1 MNYFGEGAA
10 VEAKRFIEKP
20 DFRMEV
26 IGRFDGQV
34 WALILSARPDY
45 AKYCPFERFNASDW
59 VTLLTNRP
67 EMAKNI
73 KCDGVYWWYKG
84 ECPKGRRHITQTD
97 VLEPYGRLEY
107 VMDENSWKP
116 AAVITGICEIPFDV
130 KSLKIP
136 SKVDGFPVTKIQSLK
151 ILSKRWRYHRF
162 DRAWD
167 GIGPFRLEIAEGIE
181 EIADYAF
188 IGLTITTLI
197 IPKSAV
203 RIGVHAFDGSGSPT
217 WGNGSLFLADE
228 IFQGGRKLERKQA

>member
-107 VMDENSWKP
+107 VMDESRDSFNP
-116 AAVITGICEIPFDV
+116 VAVITGICEMPLGV
-130 KSLKIP
+130 ESLKIP
-136 SKVDGFPVTKIQSLK
+136 SQVDGIPVAKIQSLK
-151 ILSKRWRYHRF
+151 ILSKRWRNNRVEGAY
-162 DRAWD
+162 D
-167 GIGPFRLEIAEGIE
+167 GVNPFRLEIAEGIE

-188 IGLTITTLI
+188 SGLTVTTLI
-197 IPKSAV
+197 IPESAQK
-203 RIGVHAFDGSGSPT
+203 IGEHAFDGMESPQ
-217 WGNGSLFLADE
+217 WDGVY
-228 IFQGGRKLERKQA
+228 